1 MATSKVGSRVVTWGL
16 VLQLAWV
23 GLADAGLGGEFELDG
38 TATNNSAAT
47 ADAIPRSAFT
57 LPVPDEVF
65 NPPGFPTAT
74 IFGRGGGLGFEGGPS
89 DVDIF
94 RISGHGGLVLDID
107 TAGLTS
113 FDTILSL
120 FNGSGLLLAMND
132 DNSNDPG
139 SVDVTNHDSLIFFT
153 LPGPGVYFVAVTQ
166 WQNFPCDETLPCS
179 LDTAFIPS
187 RNGPQPEEGEDA
199 GSYVLHISLQHPH
212 PIPLPP
218 TGLLVGS
225 VIGLAGLVARC
236 WRFRSRQP

>member
-1 MATSKVGSRVVTWGL
+1 MTGSMVRRRVLMLCL
-16 VLQLAWV
+16 VLQLGWV
-23 GLADAGLGGEFELDG
+23 GTAAAASVGELELDG
-38 TATNNSAAT
+38 TSSNNSQAT
-47 ADAIPRSAFT
+47 AQAIPRNAFT
-57 LPVPDEVF
+57 LPVPDTVF

-74 IFGRGGGLGFEGGPS
+74 IGGKGGGLGFEGGPS

-107 TAGLTS
+107 TADLPS
-113 FDTILSL
+113 RFDTILSL
-120 FNGSGLLLAMND
+120 FNGSGLLLEVSD

-139 SVDVTNHDSLIFFT
+139 SVDVTNQDSLIFFT

-166 WQNFPCDETLPCS
+166 WQYFPCDENLPCS

-187 RNGPQPEEGEDA
+187 RNGPQPEEDA
-199 GSYVLHISLQHPH
+199 RPYVLHISLQHPH

-236 WRFRSRQP
+236 WWFRSRQP